1 VGVEYFGPKK
11 KKKSNKIRFGGVL
24 GWLRVLLQK
33 NIVTETTSIMIISL
47 QKKKSDQF

>member
-1 VGVEYFGPKK
+1 MGVEYFGPKN

-33 NIVTETTSIMIISL
+33 NIVTETTSNNKSS
-47 QKKKSDQF
+47 KKKK